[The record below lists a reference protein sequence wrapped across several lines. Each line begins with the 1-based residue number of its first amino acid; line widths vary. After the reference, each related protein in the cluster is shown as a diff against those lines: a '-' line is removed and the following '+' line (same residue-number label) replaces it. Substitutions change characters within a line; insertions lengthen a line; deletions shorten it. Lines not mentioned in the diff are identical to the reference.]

1 MLNDTSSII
10 ILGVAL
16 FLMLI
21 LSMAIQG
28 WRTRRSPMGRVVGIA
43 ADLRYNRKLGE
54 KISGGGPV
62 DRFKTGNWEKNSQRI
77 DFIPGELR
85 DELAKLF
92 EAIGEV
98 NATIDASRMHGSR
111 SYMGSIAIDKL
122 LAMIT
127 PLQEQIQN
135 WVYENMNNPE
145 YLPKKRSFLHR

>member
-1 MLNDTSSII
+1 LNDTNSII

-21 LSMAIQG
+21 LSMVIQG

-43 ADLRYNRKLGE
+43 ADLRYNRKLCE

-62 DRFKTGNWEKNSQRI
+62 ARFKTGNWDKHRERI
-77 DFIPGELR
+77 EFIPGELR

-92 EAIGEV
+92 ESIEEI
-98 NATIDASRMHGSR
+98 NSTIDASRTHGSR
-111 SYMGSIAIDKL
+111 SYMGSISIDKML
-122 LAMIT
+122 EMIL

-145 YLPKKRSFLHR
+145 YLPKKRGFLRR

>member
-1 MLNDTSSII
+1 LNDTNSVI

-21 LSMAIQG
+21 LSMVIQA
-28 WRTRRSPMGRVVGIA
+28 WRTRRAPMGRVLGIA
-43 ADLRYNRKLGE
+43 SDLRYNRKLCE

-62 DRFKTGNWEKNSQRI
+62 ARFKTANWDKHNQRI
-77 DFIPGELR
+77 DFIPEELR

-92 EAIGEV
+92 ESIEEI
-98 NATIDASRMHGSR
+98 NSTIDASRTHGSR
-111 SYMGSIAIDKL
+111 SYMGSISIDRML
-122 LAMIT
+122 EMIL

-145 YLPKKRSFLHR
+145 YLPKKRGLLRR